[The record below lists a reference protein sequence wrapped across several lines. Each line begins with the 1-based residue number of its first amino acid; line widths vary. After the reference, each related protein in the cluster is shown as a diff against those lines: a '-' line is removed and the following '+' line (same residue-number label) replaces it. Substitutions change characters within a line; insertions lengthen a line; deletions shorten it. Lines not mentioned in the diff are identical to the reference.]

1 MGSSMCLFIPI
12 LLPFF
17 LLMSDFLNTC
27 SSFSTQPLCSESESL
42 ALLQFKQSF
51 KINVSD
57 SHNPFAYPKVS
68 SWNSG
73 KNNDCCSWDGVLCD
87 RGTGHVIGL
96 DLSSS
101 YLYGSINSSSSLF
114 HLVHLQELN
123 LAHNNFKDSQIPPS
137 IRYLSNLTHLN
148 LSYSSFSGQVPPEI
162 LELSKLV
169 PHILANLSSLMYL
182 RLESCGL
189 YGEFPTEVFKLPK
202 LQSLYVGYNQKLT
215 GYLPEFN
222 SSSPLRFLSLA
233 NSSFS
238 GFIPTS
244 LGHLSNLIYLS
255 LGSNNFG
262 GQIPFSLANLT
273 QLIWLDLSFNAFNPQ
288 TLSWLGK
295 QTKLTYLNLQYI
307 NSNGDIPSSLKNLTQ
322 LTVLFLGGNQ
332 LTGQIPSWLVN
343 FTHLTRLCLYDNNF
357 SGLVNFGLF
366 LKLENLSFLYLSN
379 VHLSFPINST
389 FNTNIPKLHLL
400 ALVACN
406 LTEFPIFLRYQH
418 ELEYLHL
425 WKNKIHG
432 QIPKWIFNVGK
443 ETLELLDLSHN
454 FLTGFES
461 FNHTPL
467 VLPWASLLYLIL
479 DSNKLHGSLPVPP
492 PSILFYSVKQN
503 TLTGEIS
510 PLFCYLSSIDYLD
523 LSHNNLSG
531 MLPQC
536 LSNLSTLLSLNLQKN
551 NFHGTLPTTYREGC
565 SLKFMDVS
573 YNQLEGQV
581 TRSLSNC
588 KMLEILLLG
597 NNRFID
603 IFPSWLGKLQMLRAL
618 SLRSNSFHGAI
629 GKPKS
634 NLEFPKLQIIDVSHN
649 KFTGIE
655 TEYEKIQDFL
665 IVVDLSNN
673 RFEGEISEGIGN
685 LKGLHLLNLSNNILT
700 GRIPF
705 SLGNLSE
712 LEALDL
718 SKNQLSG
725 EIPQQLLQLTFL
737 EVFNVSNNNLT
748 GPIPQGQ
755 QFSTFENNS
764 YLGNTRLCG
773 SPLTKKCNI
782 PETSTQ
788 PPLISKQGED
798 SKFPSK
804 SDWVV
809 IMMGYGSGLIIG
821 FIIGH
826 NLSIRELEQFAKK
839 FGRRRYK

>member
-1 MGSSMCLFIPI
+1 MCLFIPI

-73 KNNDCCSWDGVLCD
+73 KNNDCCSWHGVLCD

-169 PHILANLSSLMYL
+169 FLDLSFNPLTKLQKPGLKSLVENLTNLKLLNLSEVIISSQVPHILANLSSLMYL
-182 RLESCGL
+182 GLEDCGL

-222 SSSPLRFLSLA
+222 SSSPLRFLRLR

-244 LGHLSNLIYLS
+244 LGHLSNLIYLC
-255 LGSNNFG
+255 LKSNNFG

-288 TLSWLGK
+288 TLSWVGK
-295 QTKLTYLNLQYI
+295 QTKLTYLHLNYI
-307 NSNGDIPSSLKNLTQ
+307 NSIGDIPSSLKNLTQ
-322 LTVLFLGGNQ
+322 LTYLYLVGNQ
-332 LTGQIPSWLVN
+332 LTGQIPSWIVN
-343 FTHLTRLCLYDNNF
+343 FTHLTQLNLYDNKF
-357 SGLVNFGLF
+357 SGPVNFGLF
-366 LKLENLSFLYLSN
+366 LKLKNLIHLGLSN

-400 ALVACN
+400 ALAACN

-418 ELEYLHL
+418 ELEFLYLYD
-425 WKNKIHG
+425 NKIHG

-443 ETLELLDLSHN
+443 ETLEFLDLSRN

-573 YNQLEGQV
+573 YNQLEDHYPIAKCWRFFFLV
-581 TRSLSNC
+581 TIGSL
-588 KMLEILLLG
+588 IFFPLG
-597 NNRFID
+597 
-603 IFPSWLGKLQMLRAL
+603 W
-618 SLRSNSFHGAI
+618 
-629 GKPKS
+629 
-634 NLEFPKLQIIDVSHN
+634 
-649 KFTGIE
+649 
-655 TEYEKIQDFL
+655 
-665 IVVDLSNN
+665 
-673 RFEGEISEGIGN
+673 
-685 LKGLHLLNLSNNILT
+685 
-700 GRIPF
+700 
-705 SLGNLSE
+705 
-712 LEALDL
+712 
-718 SKNQLSG
+718 
-725 EIPQQLLQLTFL
+725 
-737 EVFNVSNNNLT
+737 
-748 GPIPQGQ
+748 
-755 QFSTFENNS
+755 ENF
-764 YLGNTRLCG
+764 
-773 SPLTKKCNI
+773 KC
-782 PETSTQ
+782 
-788 PPLISKQGED
+788 
-798 SKFPSK
+798 
-804 SDWVV
+804 
-809 IMMGYGSGLIIG
+809 
-821 FIIGH
+821 
-826 NLSIRELEQFAKK
+826 
-839 FGRRRYK
+839 

>member
-123 LAHNNFKDSQIPPS
+123 LAHNNFKDSHQV
-137 IRYLSNLTHLN
+137 
-148 LSYSSFSGQVPPEI
+148 SFSV
-162 LELSKLV
+162 V

-182 RLESCGL
+182 RLEGCGL
-189 YGEFPTEVFKLPK
+189 YGEFPTEVFKLPN
-202 LQSLYVGYNQKLT
+202 LRFLGVGDNQKLT

-222 SSSPLRFLSLA
+222 SSSPLRFLRLR

-255 LGSNNFG
+255 LGYNNFG

-273 QLIWLDLSFNAFNPQ
+273 QLNGLDLSFNAFNPQ
-288 TLSWLGK
+288 TLSW
-295 QTKLTYLNLQYI
+295 
-307 NSNGDIPSSLKNLTQ
+307 
-322 LTVLFLGGNQ
+322 V
-332 LTGQIPSWLVN
+332 
-343 FTHLTRLCLYDNNF
+343 
-357 SGLVNFGLF
+357 
-366 LKLENLSFLYLSN
+366 
-379 VHLSFPINST
+379 
-389 FNTNIPKLHLL
+389 
-400 ALVACN
+400 
-406 LTEFPIFLRYQH
+406 
-418 ELEYLHL
+418 
-425 WKNKIHG
+425 
-432 QIPKWIFNVGK
+432 
-443 ETLELLDLSHN
+443 
-454 FLTGFES
+454 GFES

-649 KFTGIE
+649 KFTGKLPSEYFQIWNFMKVSNFDNLTYMNAFTWARILEFSGILLFNYSMEMTNKGIE
-655 TEYEKIQDFL
+655 TVYEKIQDFL

-712 LEALDL
+712 LESLDL

-725 EIPQQLLQLTFL
+725 EIPQQLLELTFL

-809 IMMGYGSGLIIG
+809 IMMGCGSGLIIG

-839 FGRRRYK
+839 FGRRQYK